1 MLQQYTLPHCTAPPT
16 TSPSCPSLALAN
28 RSACLQRLRQQGRS
42 LEDIDAAVAA
52 GYPADRLYKV
62 VERRGQCLAEVGRCR
77 EAEAELK
84 RAKQL
89 VQVGV
94 GQ

>member
-1 MLQQYTLPHCTAPPT
+1 M
-16 TSPSCPSLALAN
+16 
-28 RSACLQRLRQQGRS
+28 
-42 LEDIDAAVAA
+42 AA

-62 VERRGQCLAEVGRCR
+62 VERRGQCLAEVGGCR
-77 EAEAELK
+77 EAEADLK

-89 VQVGV
+89 VQVGA